1 MMMDIIIPQHHRRRL
16 PRSTPRRRSRSRR
29 RRTKPI
35 MTTIN
40 TIPPPPPPS
49 SPPSRERS
57 APIHLRSTFNTHSH
71 IPNIRPR
78 HRQSIILLLLL
89 IPISISISIFISFQ
103 PNRTPIL
110 RSLHTRIRLQRMTA
124 PRAHPQ
130 PSTYN
135 THIFIHAPS
144 VRPCRYKFRFNKR
157 GKSV

>member
-78 HRQSIILLLLL
+78 HRQSIILLLL